1 MRTIL
6 LTLPAM
12 ALLALAGTAGGQSAG
27 SQSTASQST
36 GTPAPPDPADQERVD
51 RDRSAPLPVIRE
63 TDAAMTCV
71 QIGEEAAQLSQQ
83 MGGAE
88 NAGLMGSLGGIAR
101 AGASMLIPGAGLAL
115 AGADALTRE
124 DRDRDAAVDTAV
136 RHRWYYLNGLHD
148 GRDCRQSATATAS
161 VPAPPSG
168 N

>member
-1 MRTIL
+1 MRTIFL
-6 LTLPAM
+6 ALPAV
-12 ALLALAGTAGGQSAG
+12 ALLALAGTAGAQSAG
-27 SQSTASQST
+27 TA
-36 GTPAPPDPADQERVD
+36 APPDPAEQERVD

-63 TDAAMTCV
+63 TDAALTCV

-88 NAGLMGSLGGIAR
+88 NAGLIGSLGGIAR

-124 DRDRDAAVDTAV
+124 DRERDAAVEAAV
-136 RHRWYYLNGLHD
+136 RYRWYYLNGLND
-148 GRDCRQSATATAS
+148 GRECRQTAS
-161 VPAPPSG
+161 VDSAVPAEPVV

>member
-6 LTLPAM
+6 LALPAV
-12 ALLALAGTAGGQSAG
+12 ALLALAGTAGAQSTA

-36 GTPAPPDPADQERVD
+36 GTPAPPDPAEQQRVD

-63 TDAAMTCV
+63 TDAALTCV

-124 DRDRDAAVDTAV
+124 DRERDAAVEAAV
-136 RHRWYYLNGLHD
+136 RYRWYYLNGLND
-148 GRDCRQSATATAS
+148 GRECRQTAS
-161 VPAPPSG
+161 VDSVVPAEPVI